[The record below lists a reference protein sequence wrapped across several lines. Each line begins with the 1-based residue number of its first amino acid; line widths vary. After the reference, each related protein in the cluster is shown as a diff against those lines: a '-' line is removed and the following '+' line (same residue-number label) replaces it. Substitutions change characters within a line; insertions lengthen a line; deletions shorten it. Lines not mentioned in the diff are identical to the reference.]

1 MPVPLLDSLAT
12 TEPLAEIFSDRSIL
26 GTMLEFEVALARV
39 EARLQIIPQAAADVI
54 ASAAKP
60 DESDMVSLSRQT
72 LRAGTMGIPLS
83 RAFREIVKKKD
94 PAAAEYVHWGAT
106 SQDVSDT
113 ALVLLLKRTEQ
124 LIAADLSRV
133 ETALRSLA
141 ERHRG
146 TVMLGRTLLQPS
158 PPITFGL
165 KTAGWYAA
173 VHRDKERLTKAF
185 AGALLLQFGGAAGT
199 LAAFGERGPEV
210 ARALAAELGLTA
222 PDAPW
227 HTHRDRLGGLM
238 CSCGVLTGT
247 LGKIAHDI
255 SLMMQTEVGE
265 VAEPGG
271 DGRGGSSSMPHKR
284 NPIGCAITL
293 AAATRVP
300 GQVASYLFGMVQEHE
315 RGVGGLQS
323 EWSTIASIVQATG
336 VAANSMAEV
345 VEGLHVDVARMR
357 QNLDATWGTIFAE
370 KAMILLAP
378 KVGRQAA
385 LALLEEATRKA
396 LAEQKSF
403 GEVLGEMPE
412 VRKHLDPNVLK
423 KLDVAGDY
431 LGSAE
436 LFRSQQLRSSA
447 SEKKPEKGRD

>member
-1 MPVPLLDSLAT
+1 
-12 TEPLAEIFSDRSIL
+12 
-26 GTMLEFEVALARV
+26 
-39 EARLQIIPQAAADVI
+39 
-54 ASAAKP
+54 
-60 DESDMVSLSRQT
+60 
-72 LRAGTMGIPLS
+72 
-83 RAFREIVKKKD
+83 
-94 PAAAEYVHWGAT
+94 
-106 SQDVSDT
+106 
-113 ALVLLLKRTEQ
+113 
-124 LIAADLSRV
+124 
-133 ETALRSLA
+133 
-141 ERHRG
+141 
-146 TVMLGRTLLQPS
+146 
-158 PPITFGL
+158 
-165 KTAGWYAA
+165 
-173 VHRDKERLTKAF
+173 
-185 AGALLLQFGGAAGT
+185 
-199 LAAFGERGPEV
+199 
-210 ARALAAELGLTA
+210 
-222 PDAPW
+222 
-227 HTHRDRLGGLM
+227 
-238 CSCGVLTGT
+238 
-247 LGKIAHDI
+247 
-255 SLMMQTEVGE
+255 
-265 VAEPGG
+265 
-271 DGRGGSSSMPHKR
+271 MPHKR

-396 LAEQKSF
+396 LAGQKSF